1 MLPLPSKKFYKKINT
16 MLKQYETVVIFSPLL
31 SEDELKNAMNGYT
44 KWLKKKKAEL
54 VHQENW
60 GLKQLAYAIENKNS
74 GYYMV
79 MEYKAESEIVAE
91 LEVELV
97 RDNDRVL
104 RFLTVLLDKYALKYN
119 DDKRAGLVG
128 KNKKFSNKKVE
139 VSSTEEKA

>member
-1 MLPLPSKKFYKKINT
+1 

-31 SEDELKNAMNGYT
+31 SEDELKTAITGYT
-44 KWLKKKKAEL
+44 KWLKKHKAEL

-60 GLKQLAYAIENKNS
+60 GLKQLAYPIANKHS
-74 GYYMV
+74 GYYFV
-79 MEYKAESEIVAE
+79 MEYKATNELVGT

-97 RDNDRVL
+97 RDNEKVL

-128 KNKKFSNKKVE
+128 KSKKVSSTKKVE
-139 VSSTEEKA
+139 AASETVAPNETNS

>member
-1 MLPLPSKKFYKKINT
+1 

-31 SEDELKNAMNGYT
+31 SEDELKTAINGYT
-44 KWLKKKKAEL
+44 KWLKKQKAEL

-60 GLKQLAYAIENKNS
+60 GLKQLAYPIANKHS
-74 GYYMV
+74 AYYFV
-79 MEYKAESEIVAE
+79 LEYKADNEMVANF
-91 LEVELV
+91 EVELV

-128 KNKKFSNKKVE
+128 KSKKVTSKKIE
-139 VSSTEEKA
+139 AAAPAAEQTNS